1 VDARW
6 SPATPV
12 ETHTQTHAHGG
23 RDIAAVID
31 PNALTFDEQEVYG
44 IVRMLGQLAAAQNPD
59 KPEVDTTQVTNQ
71 LAQLPTRAR
80 FTLGQAL
87 SAMAAQSTTD
97 SPDQPMLLRL
107 AEHVAIRFAMASYE
121 RGDIRVN
128 SVQDTLERMSAEID
142 NLSKI
147 LGVQEGKLSR
157 AGLRVGSHA

>member
-1 VDARW
+1 MDSRW

-12 ETHTQTHAHGG
+12 DAQERSHANDG
-23 RDIAAVID
+23 RQIAAVID

-44 IVRMLGQLAAAQNPD
+44 IVRMLGQLAAAQTPD
-59 KPEVDTTQVTNQ
+59 KPEVDNAQVTSR

-107 AEHVAIRFAMASYE
+107 ASTWLSASPWPATSAATFA
-121 RGDIRVN
+121 
-128 SVQDTLERMSAEID
+128 
-142 NLSKI
+142 
-147 LGVQEGKLSR
+147 
-157 AGLRVGSHA
+157 